1 MTIRDI
7 DYDIRKLN
15 SVFLRLII
23 ITVLV
28 SIYFYNDNYFKGSIY
43 LIAGISYVVLL
54 IVNALLN
61 RSDRYKGLCRLIL
74 DLTVITIFL
83 YDKDLNK
90 VLNFLPFILLLS
102 NVNSHSNRNS
112 KIIIFII
119 LLHLVIII
127 IDNFRIVK
135 THHFIPIIYYIF
147 ILISGIRQS
156 INRVNEDVIL
166 TIGDLFIDSVNENN
180 SHRILN
186 KVKKLINNGQLGRFI
201 QINEI
206 FLFANYEDNL
216 ILIKGS
222 KFVKNNS
229 IQFSLKNQEL
239 IEKFNTKEIST
250 QKEEYVKIDN
260 IVYENV
266 YWIRHSIK
274 GADYFFLVCLKKD
287 SFIFRELVVQ
297 KLKPIFE
304 YIGRIYYIRSSLTK
318 LNNDTSKVIKE
329 KITYVLDAQ
338 NALHFVKNKLSP
350 ITTIIDLMDR
360 YFKKSKDLSFSQK
373 SHIEKRLRE
382 NNNNNHL
389 RMIINK
395 AELLIKGV
403 DNIINQEDK
412 KVTIKYIVDDLRNN
426 WLYHFENI
434 DNIIVE
440 IDDLNLQ
447 VSYNQM
453 LFDFVF
459 TDIIENIHKY
469 SGIKKK
475 VIFSHNIDSIEI
487 RFYNSIPDYEKNKT
501 ILKEI
506 ENLYNQENNDE
517 IYNRKT
523 HGLSFVRRL
532 LRRKKINNRI
542 YVDKNE
548 KEFNFYI
555 ILKIIKDEDTSV

>member
-15 SVFLRLII
+15 SILLRLII
-23 ITVLV
+23 VTVLV
-28 SIYFYNDNYFKGSIY
+28 SIYFYNDNYFKSYTY
-43 LIAGISYVVLL
+43 LIAGIAYIVLL
-54 IVNALLN
+54 IANVIFN
-61 RSDRYKGLCRLIL
+61 RSHKYKGLCRLIL
-74 DLTVITIFL
+74 DLMVITIFL

-102 NVNSHSNRNS
+102 NVNSHSNKNS
-112 KIIIFII
+112 KIVVFIF
-119 LLHLVIII
+119 LLHVVLII
-127 IDNFRIVK
+127 IDDFRIVK
-135 THHFIPIIYYIF
+135 THHLIPVIYYTF

-229 IQFSLKNQEL
+229 ILFSLKNEEL
-239 IEKFNTKEIST
+239 IEKFNTKKILT
-250 QKEEYVKIDN
+250 QKEDYVEIDN
-260 IVYENV
+260 ILYENV

-274 GADYFFLVCLKKD
+274 GTDYFFLICLKKD

-350 ITTIIDLMDR
+350 ITTTIDLMDR
-360 YFKKSKDLSFSQK
+360 YFKKSKDLSFSHK
-373 SHIEKRLRE
+373 IHIEKRLRE
-382 NNNNNHL
+382 NNNNNQL

-395 AELLIKGV
+395 AELLIQGV

-412 KVTIKYIVDDLRNN
+412 KVTIKYVVDDLRNN
-426 WLYHFENI
+426 WLYHFENM

-440 IDDLNLQ
+440 IDDLNMQ
-447 VSYNQM
+447 VNYNQM

-469 SGIKKK
+469 SGKKKK

-487 RFYNSIPDYEKNKT
+487 RFYNSITDYEKNKT
-501 ILKEI
+501 TLKEI

-555 ILKIIKDEDTSV
+555 TLKIMKDEDTSV